1 MSKFHEALEGYTE
14 AKLKINKPLKYFIIL
29 SFILS
34 SCAVSSHF
42 DGMRASRKIK
52 KAMRLDPARFQN
64 DTIIIRDTVI
74 VKSVEVDTVTNI
86 VYHDTIKVIDNS
98 KVVLKYFYDSTT
110 HEIWHEVECKGDTV
124 FIENEVIVEKVTTGT
139 QKQCII
145 LDRVIGPFRCISFFC

>member
-1 MSKFHEALEGYTE
+1 
-14 AKLKINKPLKYFIIL
+14 
-29 SFILS
+29 
-34 SCAVSSHF
+34 
-42 DGMRASRKIK
+42 
-52 KAMRLDPARFQN
+52 MRLDPARFKN

-74 VKSVEVDTVTNI
+74 IKSVEVDTVTNI

-124 FIENEVIVEKVTTGT
+124 FIENEIIVEKVTTGT

-145 LDRVIGPFRCISFFC
+145 WIVLLGLFGVYLFFVSKT

>member
-1 MSKFHEALEGYTE
+1 M
-14 AKLKINKPLKYFIIL
+14 
-29 SFILS
+29 LS
-34 SCAVSSHF
+34 SCAVSSRF

-74 VKSVEVDTVTNI
+74 VKSIEVDTVTNI

-110 HEIWHEVECKGDTV
+110 REIWHEVECKGDTV

-145 LDRVIGPFRCISFFC
+145 WIVLLGLFGVYLFFVSKT